1 MVGAGQ
7 GRARQKL
14 GARRQCSEWDARSSV
29 EQRAEGRQQR
39 EAGRVQCAVC
49 SECGRA
55 CRLVESAGF
64 PRPRRRLHQTPT
76 AKARV

>member
-7 GRARQKL
+7 GRAGCEAAVQRV
-14 GARRQCSEWDARSSV
+14 GCEV
-29 EQRAEGRQQR
+29 ECGGQGR
-39 EAGRVQCAVC
+39 EAAAERGGPCAVC
-49 SECGRA
+49 SECGRS